1 MAKMIMDWINA
12 MVATESCKG
21 KTLTYEE
28 WCDIRR
34 NGSPEELE
42 EAVERMMAQ
51 GGYENLDQLKKDGLM
66 IHVEELSPLDGCDLE
81 MFQHFAGLITNK

>member
-12 MVATESCKG
+12 MVATESRKG
-21 KTLTYEE
+21 KAITYEE
-28 WCDIRR
+28 WCDIRH

-51 GGYENLDQLKKDGLM
+51 GGYENLD
-66 IHVEELSPLDGCDLE
+66 
-81 MFQHFAGLITNK
+81 